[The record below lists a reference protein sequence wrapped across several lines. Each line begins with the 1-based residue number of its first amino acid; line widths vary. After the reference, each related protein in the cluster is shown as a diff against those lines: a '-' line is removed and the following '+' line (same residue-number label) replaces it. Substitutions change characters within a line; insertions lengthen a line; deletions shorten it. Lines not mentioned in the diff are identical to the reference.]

1 MSQIIAMLS
10 AAVVFIAAV
19 AVEAAELRTA
29 VSIDRDEVLLGDL
42 LDGISADRAAIAV
55 AQAPQP
61 GRVAE
66 VPAAW
71 VARIARAYGIDY
83 APASA
88 TDSVRVARASNQVD
102 FSGIETLL
110 RARLRPHLGSGEI
123 VIEMDGID
131 RVMHLPTSVDPSI
144 ALDSFDFHRT
154 TGQFVASVVAPAGAP
169 PNQQVAVPVRG
180 FARAI
185 VQVPVLAQ
193 GVQEGSVVGAGD
205 VTWLEMDAA
214 SVPSGTARTAEDL
227 VGQAARRALDA
238 GQMVLLADLQPPVVV
253 ARGSGVMIRFNSGVL
268 TITARGRALE
278 DGALGDSVRVTN
290 ANSGRTLYAVVTSP
304 NLVEADATIYAIN

>member
-19 AVEAAELRTA
+19 AAEAADLRDA
-29 VSIDRDEVLLGDL
+29 VTIDREEVLLGDL

-55 AQAPQP
+55 ARAPRP

-71 VARIARAYGIDY
+71 VARMARAYGIDY

-88 TDSVRVARASNQVD
+88 ADVVRVARASNQVD

-110 RARLRPHLGSGEI
+110 RARLRPHLGSGDI

-144 ALDSFDFHRT
+144 ALNSFEFHRAS
-154 TGQFVASVVAPAGAP
+154 GQFVASVVAPAGAP
-169 PNQQVAVPVRG
+169 PDQQVEVPVRG

-185 VQVPVLAQ
+185 VQVPVLAH
-193 GVQEGSVVGAGD
+193 GVQEGAVVGAGD
-205 VTWLEMDAA
+205 IAWLEMDATR
-214 SVPSGTARTAEDL
+214 VPAGTARTAEDL
-227 VGQAARRALDA
+227 TGLAARRALDA
-238 GQMVLLADLQPPVVV
+238 GQMVLLVDLQPPVVV
-253 ARGSGVMIRFNSGVL
+253 ARGSGVMIRFNHGVL
-268 TITARGRALE
+268 TITTRGRALE
-278 DGALGDSVRVTN
+278 DGALGASVRVTN
-290 ANSGRTLYAVVTSP
+290 TSSGRTLYAVVSGP
-304 NLVEADATIYAIN
+304 NLVEADATIYTIN